1 MLDKK
6 LYTRTEERLYR
17 YFTSKKELD
26 KLKNRV
32 NHLSNRIEIIM
43 DKIKNNNVTL
53 GEESRSRTYDEIVQ
67 TSSNG
72 TSYAEREL
80 VRQIEKLEI
89 ELGEKI
95 KKKGKVEYKI
105 REMEE
110 EISVM
115 ENNLS
120 SLNEENKKF
129 IEFKYGENKSVDWIA
144 VEMFGRARSTAYRK
158 KNELIER
165 VAQLNN
171 LIV

>member
-1 MLDKK
+1 M
-6 LYTRTEERLYR
+6 
-17 YFTSKKELD
+17 S

-53 GEESRSRTYDEIVQ
+53 EEESRSRTYDEIVQ

-80 VRQIEKLEI
+80 IRQIERLEI

-105 REMEE
+105 REIEE

-115 ENNLS
+115 EDNLS
-120 SLNEENKKF
+120 SLNEEK
-129 IEFKYGENKSVDWIA
+129 
-144 VEMFGRARSTAYRK
+144 
-158 KNELIER
+158 
-165 VAQLNN
+165 
-171 LIV
+171 